1 MTTGAGQGAYTG
13 RIALGL
19 DASGQGL
26 KVKVSLRVLDGN
38 LGVGILTPDSKDFIL
53 ERSVWPLPQML
64 EVALPLPSPP
74 ITGDLIIRNLGGRPH
89 CFQGHRG
96 KDRDSQDAVSAL
108 LGAW

>member
-64 EVALPLPSPP
+64 EVACHCQRHPS
-74 ITGDLIIRNLGGRPH
+74 
-89 CFQGHRG
+89 RG
-96 KDRDSQDAVSAL
+96 IS
-108 LGAW
+108 